1 MEIKKIDVECVD
13 VFWDKVEHW
22 IESATKK
29 SRGRHTLESTRK
41 LLLSGNMEMFL
52 VLVNKAICAVYVVK
66 KTFYPAKSVLSIL
79 FCGGS
84 KVIRNIKKIENYDF
98 SNDQSEG
105 HKLLYKDFSKELI
118 NKNYSYKTVR
128 DSISVLDIVLSSIKS
143 HNENKVINI

>member
-22 IESATKK
+22 IESATKQ

-52 VLVNKAICAVYVVK
+52 VLVNKAICAVYVVQ

-84 KVIRNIKKIENYDF
+84 KVIKNIKKIENF
-98 SNDQSEG
+98 
-105 HKLLYKDFSKELI
+105 FI
-118 NKNYSYKTVR
+118 NYAKQKGCEALEIIGR
-128 DSISVLDIVLSSIKS
+128 KGWD
-143 HNENKVINI
+143 KVIKDKKLNFKNTGIYYEMAT

>member
-22 IESATKK
+22 IESATKQSK
-29 SRGRHTLESTRK
+29 GRHTLESTRK

-52 VLVNKAICAVYVVK
+52 VLVNKAICAVYVVQ

-84 KVIRNIKKIENYDF
+84 KVIKNIKKIENF
-98 SNDQSEG
+98 
-105 HKLLYKDFSKELI
+105 FI
-118 NKNYSYKTVR
+118 NYAKQKGCEALEIIGRKGWGRAIKKNNLEFKQTGFFYEVAT
-128 DSISVLDIVLSSIKS
+128 
-143 HNENKVINI
+143 

>member
-22 IESATKK
+22 IESATKQSK
-29 SRGRHTLESTRK
+29 GRHTLVSTRK

-52 VLVNKAICAVYVVK
+52 VLVNKAICAVYVVQ

-84 KVIRNIKKIENYDF
+84 KVIKNIKKMGFIF
-98 SNDQSEG
+98 
-105 HKLLYKDFSKELI
+105 LI
-118 NKNYSYKTVR
+118 NPTSLFFIYSLYWECSTCRLYCEV
-128 DSISVLDIVLSSIKS
+128 
-143 HNENKVINI
+143 